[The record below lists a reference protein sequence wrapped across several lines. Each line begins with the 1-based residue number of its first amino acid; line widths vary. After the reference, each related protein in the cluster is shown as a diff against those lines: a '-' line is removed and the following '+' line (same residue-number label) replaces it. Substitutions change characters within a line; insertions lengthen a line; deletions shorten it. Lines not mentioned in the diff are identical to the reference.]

1 VIATLLFKW
10 KMRDRKWDMGN
21 ELTRVFMVLL
31 ILLLVFTPLFLV
43 TLYIFRWW
51 WRRRFRVH
59 LTTMFLGMLVAGCLV
74 GLNASPTGIYGIHG
88 ISLSDDQFK
97 VRDFYGWPLQVTLE
111 SVCEPGF
118 SRRRPLFLRVFGSPR
133 RIRFDFFDGDG
144 L

>member
-1 VIATLLFKW
+1 
-10 KMRDRKWDMGN
+10 
-21 ELTRVFMVLL
+21 MVLL

-97 VRDFYGWPLQVTLE
+97 VRDFYGWPLQVTRQKYWNPYASPDSPDVVLYF
-111 SVCEPGF
+111 CGF
-118 SRRRPLFLRVFGSPR
+118 LDLLVAYDLISLTAMASEKWIERKQRKK
-133 RIRFDFFDGDG
+133 IAA
-144 L
+144 